1 MGADIGAVDE
11 VGADI
16 GAVDEVGADIGAV
29 EEVGADIGAADEV
42 GADIGAVDCRL
53 AYRTGC
59 GEEDAAAPT
68 GELAVNTA
76 GENAADDLMVLR

>member
-29 EEVGADIGAADEV
+29 DG
-42 GADIGAVDCRL
+42 RL
-53 AYRTGC
+53 A
-59 GEEDAAAPT
+59 P
-68 GELAVNTA
+68 A
-76 GENAADDLMVLR
+76 GEGVRAVG

>member
-29 EEVGADIGAADEV
+29 DG
-42 GADIGAVDCRL
+42 RL
-53 AYRTGC
+53 A
-59 GEEDAAAPT
+59 
-68 GELAVNTA
+68 LA
-76 GENAADDLMVLR
+76 GEGARAVG